1 MILKAVPMV
10 NIMMDATIVMTDAIR
25 SLLQLQTWLSPAFP
39 IGSFAYSHGL
49 ETAIAAQLVTDRETT
64 GDWLKALLE
73 EGSGWNDALVL
84 SESWKAAKTSDIKTL
99 HKINDLALALQP
111 ARERWLETTLQGKA
125 FCHAASAWQNPISAA
140 FEDTQTALPVAVG
153 ALTGTSG
160 IGRKIAIATYLNAFF
175 SNLVWVCVRLVPLG
189 QSDGLAIIAKL
200 EKEIVSQ
207 AEKVAGSTLDD
218 LGSSALVSDIA
229 SIAHEHIGTRI
240 FRS

>member
-1 MILKAVPMV
+1 MAG
-10 NIMMDATIVMTDAIR
+10 IMKGHTIAMTDVIR

-39 IGSFAYSHGL
+39 TGSFAYSHGL
-49 ETAIAAQLVTDRETT
+49 EAAIAAQLVTDRETT
-64 GDWLKALLE
+64 LNWLKALLQ

-84 SESWKAAKTSDIKTL
+84 SESWKAARVSDIKAL

-125 FCHAASAWQNPISAA
+125 FVDAASIWKNPLSAI
-140 FEDTQTALPVAVG
+140 FENTDTALPVAVG
-153 ALTGTSG
+153 ALTATSA
-160 IGRKIAIATYLNAFF
+160 IDRKISIATYLNAFF
-175 SNLVWVCVRLVPLG
+175 SSLIWVCVRLVPLG

-207 AEKVAGSTLDD
+207 TENVAASTLDN
-218 LGSSALVSDIA
+218 LGSCALVSDIA
-229 SIAHEHIGTRI
+229 SIAHEHMTTRI